1 LAGKRLL
8 SLDVVR
14 AEFLASVA
22 RAKAK
27 NNNKETT
34 A

>member
-1 LAGKRLL
+1 MAGKRLL

-14 AEFLASVA
+14 AEVLASIE

-27 NNNKETT
+27 NQVKE